1 MPINQAVAMEW
12 GHLVAI
18 RPRPTADAL
27 IAAVIAHRLTLVT
40 RNDADFADIGVLVI
54 NPFAA

>member
-1 MPINQAVAMEW
+1 MEW